1 MLNEQC
7 KTSFIRM
14 SWTRLVKAKE
24 LPNAV
29 YGPKEIV
36 VENWPLA
43 TFVENV
49 VTQRDS
55 LEKLRKSL
63 DAIKFRTQ

>member
-1 MLNEQC
+1 MPW
-7 KTSFIRM
+7 K
-14 SWTRLVKAKE
+14 RLVKAKE

-36 VENWPLA
+36 VESWPLA
-43 TFVENV
+43 TFEENI
-49 VTQRDS
+49 VTKHDS

-63 DAIKFRTQ
+63 DAIRFRTQ